1 VRRVARW
8 STAIAVVVLAV
19 LGVGVLA
26 AGATTVS
33 AVSAVAL
40 AAQQY
45 SHECHSTPLLDAEH
59 SAASPVRSSA
69 EEPHIV
75 EPALSPSVVRSA
87 RMSSPPP
94 GSLPPGLATLSRA
107 THADLQVFR
116 I

>member
-1 VRRVARW
+1 MRRVARW
-8 STAIAVVVLAV
+8 STAIAVVVLTV

-26 AGATTVS
+26 AGATTTP
-33 AVSAVAL
+33 AATAI

-69 EEPHIV
+69 EEPHLV
-75 EPALSPSVVRSA
+75 EPALSPSVVRSV

-94 GSLPPGLATLSRA
+94 GSLPPGLATVSRA
-107 THADLQVFR
+107 IHAELQVFR